1 MRYSR
6 ADLHIHT
13 TFSDGSASPEAVVAH
28 VARHTDLAVIAI
40 TDHDTIAGAQV
51 AARIA
56 PDYGIDVVVGA
67 EISTRAGHLLALY
80 IHAPI
85 PAHRPVAETIAAIH
99 AQGGLAIPA
108 HPASMLMPSL
118 GRAVLRHASAST
130 APHWPIDGL
139 ETFNASLWLGW
150 NNRRAQSMAAAL
162 GMAMVGG
169 SDAHQLA
176 TIGSGYTRFPGRT
189 AVDLYHAIRACQTE
203 AGGSL
208 WGLWPNAR
216 LIGQS
221 LGSFIRDSVHTRRL
235 ARPRWSQPVESQLR
249 EVV

>member
-1 MRYSR
+1 MLSSR

-13 TFSDGSASPEAVVAH
+13 TFSDGSASPEEVVAH

-40 TDHDTIAGAQV
+40 TDHNTIAGAQAAARV
-51 AARIA
+51 AAA
-56 PDYGIDVVVGA
+56 AGIEVVIGE
-67 EISTRAGHLLALY
+67 EISTSAGHLLALF
-80 IHAPI
+80 IHESI
-85 PAHRPVAETIAAIH
+85 PAHQPVAETIAAIH

-108 HPASMLMPSL
+108 HPYSMLMPSL
-118 GRAVLRHASAST
+118 GRTVLRHAPAVT
-130 APHWPIDGL
+130 APHEQIDGL

-150 NNRRAQSMAAAL
+150 NNRRAQAMATAL
-162 GMAMVGG
+162 GTAAVGG

-176 TIGSGYTRFPGRT
+176 TIGLGYTRFPGRT
-189 AVDLYHAIRACQTE
+189 AADLYHAIRALQTE
-203 AGGSL
+203 AGGTL

-221 LGSFIRDSVHTRRL
+221 LGSLICDSVRTRRL
-235 ARPRWSQPVESQLR
+235 ARPRWSQLADPQLK

>member
-1 MRYSR
+1 MDYSR

-28 VARHTDLAVIAI
+28 VARHTDLTVIAV
-40 TDHDTIAGAQV
+40 TDHNTIAGAQA

-56 PDYGIDVVVGA
+56 PDYGIEVVVGA
-67 EISTRAGHLLALY
+67 EISTRSGHLLALFLQD
-80 IHAPI
+80 PI

-118 GRAVLRHASAST
+118 GRTVLRHAPAVTTTGWS
-130 APHWPIDGL
+130 IDGL

-150 NNRRAQSMAAAL
+150 NNRRAEAMAATL
-162 GMAMVGG
+162 GIAAIGG

-176 TIGSGYTRFPGRT
+176 TVGSGYTRFPGRT
-189 AVDLYHAIRACQTE
+189 AADLYAAIRTRQTV
-203 AGGSL
+203 AGGTL

-216 LIGQS
+216 LIGRS
-221 LGSFIRDSVHTRRL
+221 LATLVGECARSRRL
-235 ARPRWSQPVESQLR
+235 SGPRWSRPTEHQLKDMA
-249 EVV
+249 